1 MCDAPYT
8 PINQQ
13 EITCK
18 ATFWDCYAPFIRKRF
33 VSGNFKR
40 FRKRIYFLFTTI
52 VLIFTGCHT
61 SNPVNNKKSPCG
73 ITNPGIVPDP
83 AYNSPIWYPTGKF
96 IGFNHTPL
104 TGISYP
110 YGKGCWGEQR
120 FAGDSTGFWL
130 VNSDGTHMHRI
141 FPHAL
146 LDPAWSPD
154 GKWIAYVSGARI
166 YKMQFTGDGFDTTTV
181 TQLTS
186 TGRNFFPAWSPD
198 GQWIAYDSNNNSSNG
213 MNFIWKMKSDGT
225 QKQRIVYKPS
235 VGEIRMPDWSPDGL
249 EIVHQ
254 RYIGISAP
262 EIYTMDTTGQGAVR
276 LTYNNRFD
284 SNPEY
289 SPDGSKI
296 AFWSNFNLWIMDT
309 TGTHLRQL
317 TTAGVDATFGL
328 PFSWS
333 PDGSSIVYTDYR
345 SDDWGYDNGTLWI
358 LDVNTGEKRQLTF
371 NQNDS
376 T

>member
-8 PINQQ
+8 PIDQQ
-13 EITCK
+13 EITCR
-18 ATFWDCYAPFIRKRF
+18 ATFRDRCTPFIRKQF
-33 VSGNFKR
+33 VSGNFQSL
-40 FRKRIYFLFTTI
+40 RKRIYFLFTAI
-52 VLIFTGCHT
+52 ALIFTGCHT
-61 SNPVNNKKSPCG
+61 GNPVNNKKPPCG

-83 AYNSPIWYPTGKF
+83 AYNSPIWYSTGKF

-110 YGKGCWGEQR
+110 HGKGCWGEQH

-130 VNSDGTHMHRI
+130 VNPDGTHMHRI

-166 YKMQFTGDGFDTTTV
+166 YKMRFTGDGFDTTTV
-181 TQLTS
+181 TKLTS

-198 GQWIAYDSNNNSSNG
+198 GQWIAYDRSLADSSG
-213 MNFIWKMKSDGT
+213 PAGIWVMKNDGT
-225 QKQRIVYKPS
+225 MKKALFGGAFPAWNSKGSLLIGVIGTSSTSNWTKF
-235 VGEIRMPDWSPDGL
+235 IRYNFTQST
-249 EIVHQ
+249 IH
-254 RYIGISAP
+254 
-262 EIYTMDTTGQGAVR
+262 DTLNAIKGNQ
-276 LTYNNRFD
+276 NIQPKF
-284 SNPEY
+284 

-296 AFWSNFNLWIMDT
+296 AFWSNFNLWVMDT
-309 TGTHLRQL
+309 TGNNLRQL
-317 TTAGVDATFGL
+317 TAAGVDATFGL

-333 PDGSSIVYTDYR
+333 PDGNHIVYTDYR

-358 LDVNTGEKRQLTF
+358 LDVNTGKKRQLTF

>member
-154 GKWIAYVSGARI
+154 GKWIAYVSGAQI
-166 YKMQFTGDGFDTTTV
+166 YKMRFTGDGFDTTTV

-186 TGRNFFPAWSPD
+186 VGRNFFPAWSPD
-198 GQWIAYDSNNNSSNG
+198 GQWIAYNESICIGSNSCG
-213 MNFIWKMKSDGT
+213 IWVMPDNGT
-225 QKQRIVYKPS
+225 QHQFLVDYGNFPRWQPS
-235 VGEIRMPDWSPDGL
+235 GSKILYMITAYTSSGNTLGDTLWAYNLETNSPNYIAFLHGENLYNELPKFSP
-249 EIVHQ
+249 
-254 RYIGISAP
+254 
-262 EIYTMDTTGQGAVR
+262 
-276 LTYNNRFD
+276 N
-284 SNPEY
+284 
-289 SPDGSKI
+289 GSKI
-296 AFWSNFNLWIMDT
+296 AFWPNFNLWVMDT

-333 PDGSSIVYTDYR
+333 PDGNHIVYTDYR

-371 NQNDS
+371 N
-376 T
+376 